1 VTGHWDSNPEP
12 CADLALAAA
21 YKAAA

>member
-21 YKAAA
+21 HKAAA